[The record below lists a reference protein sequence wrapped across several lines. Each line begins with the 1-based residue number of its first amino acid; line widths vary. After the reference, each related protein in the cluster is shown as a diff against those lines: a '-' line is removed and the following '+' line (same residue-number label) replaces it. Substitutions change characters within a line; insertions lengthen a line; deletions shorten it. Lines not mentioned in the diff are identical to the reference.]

1 MAGEF
6 FIWGMKIGEIEQF
19 MGLEVWKN
27 AHVFV
32 LEVYRVTEDFPKKEK
47 NET

>member
-1 MAGEF
+1 MG
-6 FIWGMKIGEIEQF
+6 KIEQF
-19 MGLEVWKN
+19 TDLEVWKN

-32 LEVYRVTEDFPKKEK
+32 LEVCRVTEDFPKKEK